1 MALRETVLNGGVSTR
16 GEPSK
21 GTVTN
26 VERVSGD
33 TPKLQGAFMDRGLR

>member
-16 GEPSK
+16 GEPSE
-21 GTVTN
+21 GTFTN

-33 TPKLQGAFMDRGLR
+33 TPEMHGAFADRGLR